1 MVGEEM
7 RMLVNV
13 EKSKK
18 EEIGGIELKWRE
30 VELIENKEGKEND

>member
-18 EEIGGIELKWRE
+18 EEIGGIELKWRK